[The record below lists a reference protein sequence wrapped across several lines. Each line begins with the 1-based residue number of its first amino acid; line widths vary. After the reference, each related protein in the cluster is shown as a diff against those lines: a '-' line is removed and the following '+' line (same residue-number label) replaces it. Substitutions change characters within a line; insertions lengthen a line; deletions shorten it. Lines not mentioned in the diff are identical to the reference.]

1 MHLYWYVFIGIDT
14 VLLGFH
20 RMKLKHRCFYV
31 SKESSM
37 GKKIGVDATLTF
49 EPEQNLQGLKVW

>member
-1 MHLYWYVFIGIDT
+1 
-14 VLLGFH
+14 
-20 RMKLKHRCFYV
+20 MKLKHRCFYV
-31 SKESSM
+31 SIESSM